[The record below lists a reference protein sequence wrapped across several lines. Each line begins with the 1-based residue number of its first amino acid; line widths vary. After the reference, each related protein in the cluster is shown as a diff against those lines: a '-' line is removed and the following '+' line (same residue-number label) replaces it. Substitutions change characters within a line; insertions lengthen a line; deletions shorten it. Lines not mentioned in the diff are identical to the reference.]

1 MNFSDPAQVDLLSE
15 RAIVQ
20 HIREMLNLHDL
31 IEGGIEER
39 LEDFR
44 KRLLAVGWG
53 KDRVHELEMRASH
66 NTRYERLIPPPIV
79 S

>member
-1 MNFSDPAQVDLLSE
+1 MTFPDPAQVDLLDE

-20 HIREMLNLHDL
+20 YMRDLLNLHDL

-39 LEDFR
+39 MEKL
-44 KRLLAVGWG
+44 KRQLLDLGWG
-53 KDRVHELEMRASH
+53 KDKIHDMVMRASH

-79 S
+79 R